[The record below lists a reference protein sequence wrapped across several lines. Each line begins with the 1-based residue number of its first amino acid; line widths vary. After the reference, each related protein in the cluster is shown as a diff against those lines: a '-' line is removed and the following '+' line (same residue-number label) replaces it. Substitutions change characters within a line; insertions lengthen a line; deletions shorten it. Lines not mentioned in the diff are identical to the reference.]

1 MGEVFVITSGKG
13 GVGKTTST
21 ANIGAGLAAADKKTV
36 LIDTDI
42 GLRNLDVVMG
52 LENRIVYHLVDIIEG
67 GCRIKQA
74 LIRDRRYPNLFL
86 LPSAQTRDKTSVSPE
101 QMKKL
106 IEQLRDDFD
115 YILIDSR
122 AGFHD
127 MAGVVTAQIPHG
139 IVLFGKDSFQSWF
152 GIQQA
157 VRTIAASQADK
168 PFAIMVDSACGVN
181 GIVSEEEKERFRKK
195 SYEVFCS
202 DYYDNDMQPGIRAS
216 REAHDPVFVR
226 YTPALSGD
234 IPLYDENRAEDL
246 KTQLSDQPYREI
258 AERIME
264 RFGETQEG
272 EAENSGQDSFA

>member
-115 YILIDSR
+115 YILIDESQD
-122 AGFHD
+122 F
-127 MAGVVTAQIPHG
+127 T
-139 IVLFGKDSFQSWF
+139 DSFF
-152 GIQQA
+152 ELCKKVTTPLP
-157 VRTIAASQADK
+157 VRT
-168 PFAIMVDSACGVN
+168 
-181 GIVSEEEKERFRKK
+181 ER
-195 SYEVFCS
+195 SS
-202 DYYDNDMQPGIRAS
+202 
-216 REAHDPVFVR
+216 
-226 YTPALSGD
+226 
-234 IPLYDENRAEDL
+234 
-246 KTQLSDQPYREI
+246 
-258 AERIME
+258 
-264 RFGETQEG
+264 
-272 EAENSGQDSFA
+272 